1 MQIINLFV
9 SQVITFPSNPDVT
22 NSLVLVSY
30 SMFLTQLV
38 WPCKVQTLVL
48 RFRRSQSA
56 TVVSSEQVAKSLL
69 SRNLEENHSTHWYSN
84 YRKPLIVQWKRL
96 SLKWHPRLRTL
107 REVLSHSHPKNST
120 FSNQIQRGTD
130 EATRQHQRSRI
141 RPCISSLPLHQL
153 STPRQTWLPCV
164 SSLLLVNVKDTR
176 GYL

>member
-1 MQIINLFV
+1 MHLFV

-69 SRNLEENHSTHWYSN
+69 SRNLMLLTQSSWASDRVLICFEDTGSNKRTSVCSHATVNTDPSGEYSRLKAAPWVLDPTESCPAGCMEP
-84 YRKPLIVQWKRL
+84 YR
-96 SLKWHPRLRTL
+96 
-107 REVLSHSHPKNST
+107 
-120 FSNQIQRGTD
+120 
-130 EATRQHQRSRI
+130 
-141 RPCISSLPLHQL
+141 
-153 STPRQTWLPCV
+153 
-164 SSLLLVNVKDTR
+164 LVITQ
-176 GYL
+176 